1 MSVNDAIAAVPSH
14 YEYVQ
19 IDQEVLAK
27 PLQNLDTFK
36 ECKVTQNDHF
46 KVKLAVWD
54 GKVVGAD
61 VSAPPAKKECIDRVV
76 RATVWLTDMEHYE
89 RVNRVYAETLGA
101 AAPARV
107 CIEVSRLP
115 RGARVEIDAVAE
127 VD

>member
-1 MSVNDAIAAVPSH
+1 MREIVKTDRAPRAVGPYSQAIKSRGLVWVSGQIATAPETGTLVTGEIEDETRQVLRNVAAVLEAAGSGL
-14 YEYVQ
+14 E
-19 IDQEVLAK
+19 
-27 PLQNLDTFK
+27 
-36 ECKVTQNDHF
+36 
-46 KVKLAVWD
+46 
-54 GKVVGAD
+54 
-61 VSAPPAKKECIDRVV
+61 RVV

-89 RVNRVYAETLGA
+89 RVNRVYAESFGA

>member
-1 MSVNDAIAAVPSH
+1 MREIVRTDRAPRAVGPYSQAIKSRGLVWVSGQIGTSPESGTLVTGEIEDEARQVLRNVAAVLEAAGSGF
-14 YEYVQ
+14 E
-19 IDQEVLAK
+19 
-27 PLQNLDTFK
+27 
-36 ECKVTQNDHF
+36 
-46 KVKLAVWD
+46 
-54 GKVVGAD
+54 
-61 VSAPPAKKECIDRVV
+61 RVV

-89 RVNRVYAETLGA
+89 RVNRVYAEAFGA

>member
-1 MSVNDAIAAVPSH
+1 MREIVRTDRAPRAVGPYSQAIKSRGLVWVSGQIGTAPETGALVGGEIEDEARQVLRNVAAVLEAAGS
-14 YEYVQ
+14 
-19 IDQEVLAK
+19 
-27 PLQNLDTFK
+27 
-36 ECKVTQNDHF
+36 
-46 KVKLAVWD
+46 
-54 GKVVGAD
+54 G
-61 VSAPPAKKECIDRVV
+61 IDRVV

-89 RVNRVYAETLGA
+89 RVNRVYAESFGA